1 MNNPWDTQ
9 SSRPISGNKMPI
21 NGQCLCISP
30 CLQAILC
37 PLLGYFC
44 QSFYGRLKKDQYPFV
59 DVHGKIVVNW
69 IISLIIYAAICAVLV
84 FFVIGLIGFA
94 ILGALSIIFPI
105 VGGIKASQGEV
116 WEYPLTIKL
125 IR

>member
-1 MNNPWDTQ
+1 MNDPWNTP
-9 SSRPISGNKMPI
+9 SHKPISGNKDANQWAMFVHFSLFAGYLVPLAGLVLPI
-21 NGQCLCISP
+21 
-30 CLQAILC
+30 ILW
-37 PLLGYFC
+37 
-44 QSFYGRLKKDQYPFV
+44 QIKKDQYPFV

-105 VGGIKASQGEV
+105 VGGIKANQGEA